1 MRRRVKPGKMWRYD
15 LVILAVGKWNSVDP
29 WDVASL
35 AQLATFRPV
44 SNKTR
49 WWLLRSNT

>member
-1 MRRRVKPGKMWRYD
+1 MGRRVNPGRMWKYG

-29 WDVASL
+29 WDLASL
-35 AQLATFRPV
+35 AQLATSRPM